1 MAKSTAILLR
11 KFPLT
16 DTSLIV
22 HWCSA
27 DLGLIKTVARGA
39 RRPGSALSGQ
49 LDLFYD
55 VEIEYATARR
65 GDLHTLREASVL
77 NYRHGLQ
84 TSYLRVLAASY
95 FVRLIEIV
103 AERDTPIVSLHDL
116 LQRALNWLC
125 DNEPSVKGMLHF
137 EKELTRHLG
146 LWSDSDPTPPLR
158 ALQDVYHKIPE
169 QRLLLLERLG
179 TEG

>member
-1 MAKSTAILLR
+1 MAKSIAILIR
-11 KFPLT
+11 KIPLT

-39 RRPGSALSGQ
+39 RRPGSPLGGQ

-55 VEIEYATARR
+55 IEIEYSPAKR
-65 GDLHTLREASVL
+65 GDLHTLKEASVL

-103 AERDTPIVSLHDL
+103 SERETPIELLHDL

-125 DNEPSVKGMLHF
+125 DNEPNLKGVLHF
-137 EKELTRHLG
+137 EKEVARHLG
-146 LWSDSDPTPPLR
+146 LWPEHDPAPPLR
-158 ALQDVYHKIPE
+158 SLQDVYHKIPE
-169 QRLLLLERLG
+169 QRLLLLERL
-179 TEG
+179 EN